1 MIRTEIWARSP
12 VYLVG
17 LVQVLNDAG
26 ITVVAAKTTM
36 DKRRL
41 SPADVF
47 LIDAEAASGDA
58 LHKVTDVAAHTSV
71 LVVNHEAPTQTAT
84 YLMAGASAVLGKW
97 ESGNCIV
104 KAVEAVA
111 SRTAVPPCGCTALS
125 DTDSAQTDSFHLSE
139 RERQVL
145 RHISRGLTHGQVATR
160 LGISPHTVD
169 TYVKRIRAK
178 FGAGNKAELTRLA
191 LLPRQGG

>member
-1 MIRTEIWARSP
+1 MIRTGIWARSP

-26 ITVVAAKTTM
+26 ITVVAAKTTL
-36 DKRRL
+36 DERRL

-58 LHKVTDVAAHTSV
+58 LRYVTDVAAHASV
-71 LVVNHEAPTQTAT
+71 LVVNHEASTQITA

-97 ESGNCIV
+97 ESGDCIV

-111 SRTAVPPCGCTALS
+111 SRTAVPPCGCTAS
-125 DTDSAQTDSFHLSE
+125 DIESTQRDGCHLSE

-145 RHISRGLTHGQVATR
+145 RHISRGLTHGQIATR
-160 LGISPHTVD
+160 LGISQHTVD

-178 FGAGNKAELTRLA
+178 LGAGNKAELTRLA
-191 LLPRQGG
+191 LLNQRGG